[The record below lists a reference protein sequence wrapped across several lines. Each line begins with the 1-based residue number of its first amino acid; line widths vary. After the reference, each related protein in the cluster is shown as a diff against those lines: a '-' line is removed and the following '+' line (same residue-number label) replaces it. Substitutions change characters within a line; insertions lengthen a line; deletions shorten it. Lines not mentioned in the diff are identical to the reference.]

1 MTSKTKKNSLIF
13 VIVLVFFA
21 CYQFAISN
29 TLDLRKEY
37 IALSKEETRFKD
49 IPKQLSILSG
59 KQQHYDSLLTKMNLG
74 NTSMENN
81 LIKAINTT
89 AQTNSLK
96 VIDFNRPHIY
106 EDKGGALHTFDFT
119 LEGSFTQILKG
130 VYHLEQEGNFGEIVH
145 LNFEKKRNY
154 NTRKDFL
161 NATFFL
167 QHIK

>member
-13 VIVLVFFA
+13 AVVLTFLI

-37 IALSKEETRFKD
+37 KTLAKEELLFKD

-59 KQQHYDSLLTKMNLG
+59 KQQHYDSILNKMNLG

-81 LIKAINTT
+81 LIRAINT
-89 AQTNSLK
+89 AAEQHQLK

-106 EDKGGALHTFDFT
+106 LDKGTEMNTFDFT
-119 LEGSFTQILKG
+119 LEGGFTNILKSI
-130 VYHLEQEGNFGEIVH
+130 YAIEQKGNFGEIVH
-145 LNFEKKRNY
+145 LNFEKKKNY
-154 NTRKDFL
+154 STRKNFL
-161 NATFFL
+161 NATIFL
-167 QHIK
+167 QQVK